1 MITVTSS
8 FPDILFSSQVPDLRF
23 TLTEQYATVAISVD
37 GTEVYCETLYAADG
51 IVEVCDLSSLLDVYA
66 ERSLSVGVSVSIT
79 ESGNAAGSASLQF
92 QLLFSR
98 ADVGVSASDFYTG
111 HFLSVLTGPKV
122 TASGRL
128 EFLHY
133 YGTETP
139 SCTATYSDGSTQ
151 TFIPAVSAGNSR
163 YTQIDVSPDNF
174 QAAGLELVSYVVT
187 AGSRSQQY
195 DIDHSQPDCAPILLF
210 DNSFGVQELIYCTG
224 LHKVSPEYSRQS
236 ARMGGLLRNYE
247 IEETRRFQADTG
259 VLTTAMANWAD
270 ELFRSREVYVVN
282 IYDGVPTVG
291 KQVVITD
298 SKSEYSN
305 DDASLPRFT
314 FAYQYA
320 QRIHN
325 VLQLPR
331 EGRIFDNTYD
341 NTFN

>member
-1 MITVTSS
+1 MITVISP

-23 TLTEQYATVAISVD
+23 TLTEAYASVAISVD
-37 GTEVYCETLYAADG
+37 GTEVYREMLHATG
-51 IVEVCDLSSLLDVYA
+51 GVVEVCDLGGLLGVYA
-66 ERSLSVGVSVSIT
+66 ERRLSVSVSIGIT
-79 ESGNAAGSASLQF
+79 EGGASAATATLQF
-92 QLLFSR
+92 LLLFSR
-98 ADVGVSASDFYTG
+98 ADVGVSASDFYGG
-111 HFLSVLTGPKV
+111 HFLSVLSGPKV
-122 TASGRL
+122 TAPGRL
-128 EFLHY
+128 EYLHY
-133 YGTETP
+133 YGTEAP
-139 SCTATYSDGSTQ
+139 ACTATYSDGSTRAF
-151 TFIPAVSAGNSR
+151 TPAVSAGNSR
-163 YTQIDVSPDNF
+163 YTQIDVSPDCF
-174 QAAGLELVSYVVT
+174 MAAGLRLVSYVVT

-195 DIDHSQPDCAPILLF
+195 DMDPTQPDCAPILLF

-224 LHKVSPEYSRQS
+224 LHKVSPEYSRHS
-236 ARMGGLLRNYE
+236 ARLGGLLRNYD

-314 FAYQYA
+314 FTYQYA